1 MILILTQCFPSRLGG
16 IESLVSNLALGLSES
31 EKVIV
36 FADSHNIVYDAIFDN
51 QYKKQ
56 IIVRRVGGLKFFRRR
71 KKIKEIKPLIE
82 SNKVKLVIGDSW
94 KSLELVINYLNIK
107 KIPSVCLVHGNEILS
122 EEVRK
127 INRIKKTIEKTTLII
142 ANSQYTL
149 NLVKSLEIPNIQID
163 YIYPGALD
171 LRKESIDESIME
183 LPIIKGSPVILT
195 LARIEKRKGHAYV
208 IYSIKKLLNKY
219 PNIIYLIA
227 GEGKEKKNLE
237 KLVID
242 NNLSKN
248 IIFIGSVN
256 EKQKKFL
263 FEKTDLM
270 VMPTIDESKKNSIE
284 GFGISYIEAAFFS
297 IPSIASNIG
306 GTSEAVIN
314 NSTGIVI
321 EKIELLHEAIIELL
335 DNPEKKIKFGNI
347 AKERAL
353 KDFSWKIVTKNHLSI
368 YKKNNIL

>member
-71 KKIKEIKPLIE
+71 KKIKEIKPFIE

-227 GEGKEKKNLE
+227 
-237 KLVID
+237 
-242 NNLSKN
+242 
-248 IIFIGSVN
+248 FIHR
-256 EKQKKFL
+256 
-263 FEKTDLM
+263 
-270 VMPTIDESKKNSIE
+270 I
-284 GFGISYIEAAFFS
+284 
-297 IPSIASNIG
+297 
-306 GTSEAVIN
+306 
-314 NSTGIVI
+314 
-321 EKIELLHEAIIELL
+321 
-335 DNPEKKIKFGNI
+335 
-347 AKERAL
+347 
-353 KDFSWKIVTKNHLSI
+353 
-368 YKKNNIL
+368 